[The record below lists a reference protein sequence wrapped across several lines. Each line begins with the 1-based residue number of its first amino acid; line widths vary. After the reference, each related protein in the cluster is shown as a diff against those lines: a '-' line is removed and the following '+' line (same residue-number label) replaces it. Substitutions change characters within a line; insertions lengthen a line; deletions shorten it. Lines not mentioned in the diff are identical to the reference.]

1 MLRYLAQLFR
11 YDLSINQSLF
21 HIIKSCKEPDK
32 SKQLMAHMLAAQQVW
47 FNRALEIPA
56 GNIVLWPEIGT
67 MDVDLVAE
75 FENSTEKWL
84 KFLSGLKDEDLEK
97 VVNYKNTIGE
107 SFNSKLIDIIIQV
120 LNHGTHHRAQ
130 IGQLLKAQGIEKLP
144 ITDYIFYVRNLK

>member
-1 MLRYLAQLFR
+1 MLKYLSQLFR
-11 YDLSINQSLF
+11 YDLSINQSLL
-21 HIIKSCKEPDK
+21 HIIKTCKEPDK

-47 FNRALEIPA
+47 FSRALEIPA

-67 MDVDLVAE
+67 VDVDLVAE

-97 VVNYKNTIGE
+97 AVHYKNTIGE
-107 SFNSKLIDIIIQV
+107 SFNNKLIDIIIQV

-130 IGQLLKAQGIEKLP
+130 IGQLLKAQGVEKLP

>member
-21 HIIKSCKEPDK
+21 HIIKTCKEPDK